1 MQLTNLLKIIY
12 IFTFMNLPQ
21 SRRNHIKQISS
32 VILAPYIA
40 STSWAKSPPSG
51 RVRHAS
57 FGGSG
62 MAGTDLGQIKTH
74 PNVDLVA
81 VAEIDPNRRRQ
92 AQARLRDA
100 KIYSD
105 WREMLEKE
113 GKELNSVNVSTPDH
127 MHATMAMS
135 AMQLGIHVYGQK
147 PLAHDVFEVRRLTEY
162 AKENKLVTQMG
173 IQIHSAKEYR
183 TAVKL
188 VHDGVIGK
196 IIEAHSFSGK
206 RWGDENPKPN
216 KKDPV
221 PVGLDWDAWIGPAPY
236 TDYISKYY
244 HPGQW
249 RKRLDYGTGTFG
261 DMGCHIYDPTFKALG
276 LTYPISLRSEG
287 PKPNKDN
294 WGFDAVIH
302 YTFPGNQYS
311 KNKTLPVTWY
321 DGTAQPPARIINLLE
336 GQKRPSQ
343 GSIVVGTK
351 GVMLIPHVG
360 MPKLF
365 PEKKFKDH
373 KMEIVEKMHHWHSF
387 IDAVREVGPRPS
399 ANFDYSGP
407 LTETV
412 LLGGIASRFP
422 KQELIWDAASLSFK
436 NNTAATELVKKTYR
450 KGWKIKGLI

>member
-1 MQLTNLLKIIY
+1 
-12 IFTFMNLPQ
+12 MNLPQ

-365 PEKKFKDH
+365 PENKFKDH

-422 KQELIWDAASLSFK
+422 KQELIWDAPSLSFK

>member
-1 MQLTNLLKIIY
+1 
-12 IFTFMNLPQ
+12 MNLPQ

-127 MHATMAMS
+127 MHASMAMS

-162 AKENKLVTQMG
+162 AKENKLITQMG

-365 PEKKFKDH
+365 PENKFKDH

-422 KQELIWDAASLSFK
+422 KQELIWDAPSLSFK

>member
-1 MQLTNLLKIIY
+1 
-12 IFTFMNLPQ
+12 
-21 SRRNHIKQISS
+21 
-32 VILAPYIA
+32 
-40 STSWAKSPPSG
+40 
-51 RVRHAS
+51 
-57 FGGSG
+57 

-365 PEKKFKDH
+365 PENKFKDH

-422 KQELIWDAASLSFK
+422 KQELIWDAPSLSFK

>member
-1 MQLTNLLKIIY
+1 
-12 IFTFMNLPQ
+12 MNLPQ

-127 MHATMAMS
+127 MHASMAMS

-196 IIEAHSFSGK
+196 IIEAHSFSSK

-373 KMEIVEKMHHWHSF
+373 KMEIVEKVHHWHSF

-422 KQELIWDAASLSFK
+422 KQELIWDAPSLSFK
-436 NNTAATELVKKTYR
+436 NSTTATELVKKTYR
-450 KGWKIKGLI
+450 KGWEIKGLS

>member
-365 PEKKFKDH
+365 PENKFKDH